1 MWRRGRVGVKYSEHS
16 PNRWN
21 WLIWRSQKYP
31 VQVVDIDGTGTNW
44 SCSKCGEEVLKEKVD
59 QVGGQQSLIAKILI
73 NFITNNSIKCSH
85 HGTNGQRWASAHH
98 DDKYITSIMFA
109 LIFITKKV
117 EEMIGSLVG
126 RLEPSTDCIVWR
138 FLTWRWLWWRVADF
152 WSFGDPLLGDDP
164 STGGLFKRVTD
175 VFCIQGRQWARFVV
189 FWPNTII
196 CS

>member
-109 LIFITKKV
+109 LIIITKKGGGDDRIFGRQAGTQHRLHRV
-117 EEMIGSLVG
+117 EVFNLEMTLMTCGWFL
-126 RLEPSTDCIVWR
+126 IVWR
-138 FLTWRWLWWRVADF
+138 SLTWRW
-152 WSFGDPLLGDDP
+152 S
-164 STGGLFKRVTD
+164 
-175 VFCIQGRQWARFVV
+175 
-189 FWPNTII
+189 
-196 CS
+196 

>member
-16 PNRWN
+16 PNHWN

-85 HGTNGQRWASAHH
+85 QWAEIGVVSSRWQIHYKHHVRLDLHHKKGGRDDRIFGRQAGTQHRLHR
-98 DDKYITSIMFA
+98 
-109 LIFITKKV
+109 V
-117 EEMIGSLVG
+117 EVSNLEMTLMTCGWFL
-126 RLEPSTDCIVWR
+126 IVWR
-138 FLTWRWLWWRVADF
+138 SLTWRW
-152 WSFGDPLLGDDP
+152 S
-164 STGGLFKRVTD
+164 
-175 VFCIQGRQWARFVV
+175 
-189 FWPNTII
+189 
-196 CS
+196 